1 MREKR
6 AIIVDTIV
14 RRYISNLAKSMTENS
29 AKTVTKFTGI
39 LYEIN
44 NTIKSNSSILCF
56 IIANTIIS

>member
-44 NTIKSNSSILCF
+44 KVVLILILLSS
-56 IIANTIIS
+56 SVRE